1 MLPVRRPSL
10 RILCPLWLIP
20 FALGCAAPVS
30 APVQTR
36 DRGQPAEAGY
46 AAGET
51 PAAPQR
57 VPDRHIVQQG
67 DTLYSIAWRY
77 GADYRDVARWN
88 GIRDPFLIIPGQAL
102 RLSPPAERVVS
113 APRPSVEPKAR
124 TPATTPEREPEP
136 ESRVNVP
143 VTPADPRS
151 MIIRWRWPTKGRV
164 IRSDTPTARNGID
177 ISGHR
182 GQSIAAAAAGSVV
195 YSGSG
200 LLGYGRLIIVKH
212 SDTYL
217 SAYAHN
223 DTLLVKEGDR
233 VSSGQTIA
241 TMGIGSDGTPV
252 LHFEIRKDGKPVNP
266 LGRLPRAPF

>member
-1 MLPVRRPSL
+1 MLSEQRLHL
-10 RILCPLWLIP
+10 RILCRLLLI
-20 FALGCAAPVS
+20 ALAGGCAAPVS

-36 DRGQPAEAGY
+36 DREDRPAAARE
-46 AAGET
+46 AAGEA
-51 PAAPQR
+51 PAALQA
-57 VPDRHIVQQG
+57 VPGQHTVRKG

-88 GIRDPFLIIPGQAL
+88 GIRDPFLIVPGQVL
-102 RLSPPAERVVS
+102 RLSPPAGRTATPTARAEVPDRVPAAAVPRTETPVS
-113 APRPSVEPKAR
+113 
-124 TPATTPEREPEP
+124 
-136 ESRVNVP
+136 P
-143 VTPADPRS
+143 VDAGS
-151 MIIRWRWPTKGRV
+151 NIIRWQWPAKGKV

-177 ISGHR
+177 ISGRR
-182 GQSIAAAAAGSVV
+182 GQSITTAAPGSVV

-200 LLGYGRLIIVKH
+200 LLGYGQLIIVKH

-233 VSSGQTIA
+233 VSAGQQIA
-241 TMGIGSDGTPV
+241 TMGIGGDGTAV

-266 LGRLPRAPF
+266 LERLPKVSS